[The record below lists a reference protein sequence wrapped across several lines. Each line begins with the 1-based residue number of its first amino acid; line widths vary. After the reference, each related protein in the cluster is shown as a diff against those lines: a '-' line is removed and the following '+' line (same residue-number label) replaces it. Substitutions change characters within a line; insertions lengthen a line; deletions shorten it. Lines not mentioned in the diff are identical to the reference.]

1 MTDGL
6 ILTSLPE
13 MCIITYNLNFNIYS
27 NIRIRNYLLNQYKRR
42 KKKGKE
48 KEHRSDVL
56 LEFLLH
62 HIKQYYNIYPLGL
75 IHIQS
80 WEERGRGFAMPFYTC
95 LFLFHYSYTPII
107 T

>member
-1 MTDGL
+1 VEIKIQFAFKFGMTDGL

-27 NIRIRNYLLNQYKRR
+27 NIRIRIRFFLLSNLNQYKRR
-42 KKKGKE
+42 KKKEKE

-80 WEERGRGFAMPFYTC
+80 
-95 LFLFHYSYTPII
+95 
-107 T
+107 